1 MKTLKKPLS
10 LLMALLMCLGVF
22 AGTGVPAFA
31 AGETM
36 TTYMVDIPRANDPN
50 KAGWGHPALSF
61 LGGWSTSA
69 GTHFSVHT
77 QDAYNGR
84 AIYCIEPGIGVHSGD
99 QYTGRGEDFWD
110 NYPSSLNPTI
120 PPNTIKEYIGRIMTY
135 GWQGNAST
143 SWMSGNPEHAN
154 QMAGYIATQLLVW
167 ETIVGE
173 RDSQFNYVDANAQGK
188 NNVTEY
194 ISAEHPLRSQIFS
207 QYSAIESAVKRHT
220 MLPSFFSSTAD
231 AGAYEL
237 KWDGEK
243 YSATLTDTNGVLGDY
258 TFTSSTAGLNFS
270 VDGSQLTIT
279 SSQALKG
286 SVTVKAEK
294 ISAQRSGVVVWTD
307 GVTGGGTQDFA
318 TYGTTVSD
326 QMVGYLNLEVKT
338 GNMKLVK
345 TSEDGKVEGI
355 SFTITGEGYNA
366 TKTTN
371 SAGEI
376 DITDL
381 NPGVYTVTEQSIDKY
396 EPQATQRVTIVSGQ
410 TATVTFNNV
419 LKRGSLEVTK
429 TSEDGLAEGM
439 TFHLSGTSLSGLPV
453 DEYAVTDSTG
463 VARFEN
469 VLIGTGYV
477 LEEADTPIRY
487 VVPDSQTAV
496 IEWNEVTDKT
506 VNNILKKFRVT
517 VTKSDVET
525 GTPQGDGSLAGATY
539 GLYKGDTLID
549 SFTTDENGQFTT
561 GYYICDSDWTIR
573 EINPSEGYLVDSTIH
588 HVGAEPELYTIEL
601 NDTANDVTEQVIKGD
616 IAIIKHS
623 DDGETGI
630 ETPEEGAE
638 FQIYL
643 KAAGNY
649 DAAKDSERDVLV
661 CDENGFAQSKKL
673 PYGTYIVHQTKGWE
687 GRELMD
693 DFEVY
698 IAQDGQTYRYLIN
711 NAAFE
716 SYIKVVKVDAE
727 TGVTIPYA
735 GAGFQIYRPDGSKV
749 EMTFTYPTPTTI
761 DTFYTNAEGYLV
773 TPEKLE
779 YGSGYSLVE
788 VQAPYGYVLDSTPVY
803 FDVTQDASSEEGGVT
818 VIEVT
823 KPNMAQKGVIKVS
836 KTGEVFSSV
845 TESDGVY
852 QPVYEVTGLPGA
864 VFEITALEDI
874 YTLDGTLRYSAGEV
888 VDTITTG
895 EDGTAQSQPLY
906 LGKFQV
912 KETGFPHGMVDT
924 GENITEVELVYAGQ
938 EVEITETSTS
948 FYNQRQK
955 ALVTLDK
962 VLEQEETFGIGM
974 NGEITAVTFDL
985 YAKEDIP
992 AADGSII
999 PADGLLEIVSV
1010 DENGQAM
1017 CKTDLPFGSFYLKE
1031 LSTDSHYLLNGETF
1045 PFTFEYGGPSLAVV
1059 EIAANDGEAITNEL
1073 IRGEIRGLKT
1083 DENGTGLS
1091 GAVIGLFQSDE
1102 TEFTAENALAT
1113 ATSAEDGSFSFSDV
1127 PFGDWV
1133 LKELESPEGFILS
1146 DEVIPVTIEEDGQV
1160 VEISLANERI
1170 YGSLRLTKVDKDY
1183 RDNKLTGAEFEVY
1196 RDTNGNKELDE
1207 GDELLGKLEETSTG
1221 IYELAHILYGG
1232 VFVKETKAPEG
1243 FLLDENA
1250 YYVEI
1255 TEHGK
1260 IYEVENE
1267 AGKGFVNAAQ
1277 TGSLRIEKTSSDG
1290 KVEGFSFRVTGANGY
1305 DQTFKTDKNGEIH
1318 IEGLRVGDYT
1328 VSEVSDGASAS
1339 YVLPADKTVT
1349 ILADKTT
1356 VAQMHN
1362 ELRDTP
1368 KTGDESK
1375 PWLWMALMGVSAAGA
1390 ATLGVL
1396 GYVNKRKKGNK
1407 SAK

>member
-1 MKTLKKPLS
+1 MKALKKPLS
-10 LLMALLMCLGVF
+10 LLMALLMCFGVF
-22 AGTGVPAFA
+22 AGTGVTAFA

-36 TTYMVDIPRANDPN
+36 TTYMVDIPRASDPN
-50 KAGWGHPALSF
+50 KAGWGHPALNF
-61 LGGWSTSA
+61 LGGWSTQ
-69 GTHFSVHT
+69 GNDNFTVHT
-77 QDAYNGR
+77 QDSFTGK
-84 AIYCIEPGIGVHSGD
+84 AIYCIEPGIGVKTGD

-110 NYPSSLNPTI
+110 NYPSHLNPTI
-120 PPNTIKEYIGRIMTY
+120 PPSTIKEYIGRIMTY
-135 GWQGNAST
+135 GWQGNADT
-143 SWMSGNPEHAN
+143 SWNSNNPDDAN
-154 QMAGYIATQLLVW
+154 EMAGYIATQLLVW
-167 ETIVGE
+167 ETVVGE
-173 RDSQFNYVDANAQGK
+173 RDSQFNHVDANAQGK
-188 NNVTEY
+188 NNMAEY
-194 ISAEHPLRSQIFS
+194 ISSSHPLRSQIFS

-220 MLPSFFSSTAD
+220 MLPSFFSGSPD

-243 YSATLTDTNGVLGDY
+243 YSVTLTDTNNVLGDY
-258 TFTSSTAGLNFS
+258 TFTSSTTGLNFS
-270 VDGSQLTIT
+270 VDGNQLTIT
-279 SSQALKG
+279 SNQAIKG

-294 ISAQRSGVVVWTD
+294 ITAQRSGVVVWTD

-318 TYGTTVSD
+318 TYGATVSD

-338 GNMKLVK
+338 GNMKLIK

-355 SFTITGEGYNA
+355 SFTITGEGYSA

-381 NPGVYTVTEQSIDKY
+381 NPGVYTVTEQAIDKY

-410 TATVTFNNV
+410 TATVNFNNV

-429 TSEDGLAEGM
+429 TSEDGLVEGM
-439 TFHLSGTSLSGLPV
+439 TFHLYGTSLSGLPV
-453 DEYAVTDSTG
+453 DEYAVTDSSG

-469 VLIGTGYV
+469 VLIGSDFV
-477 LEEADTPIRY
+477 LEEVDTPIRY
-487 VVPDSQTAV
+487 VVPEAQSATIA
-496 IEWNEVTDKT
+496 WNEVTNKS
-506 VNNILKKFRVT
+506 VNNVLKKFRVT

-525 GTPQGDGSLAGATY
+525 GAPQGDGSLAGATY

-549 SFTTDENGQFTT
+549 SYTTDENGQFTT
-561 GYYICDSDWTIR
+561 DYYVCDSDWTIR
-573 EINPSEGYLVDSTIH
+573 EINPSEGYLLDSTIH
-588 HVGAEPELYTIEL
+588 KVGAEPELYEIEL

-616 IAIIKHS
+616 IAIIKHT
-623 DDGETGI
+623 DDGETQI
-630 ETPEEGAE
+630 ETPETGAE

-643 KAAGNY
+643 KAAGSY
-649 DAAKDSERDVLV
+649 DAAKESERDVLT

-698 IAQDGQTYRYLIN
+698 IAQDSQTYRYLIN

-803 FDVTQDASSEEGGVT
+803 FDVTEDASSEEGGVT

-836 KTGEVFSSV
+836 KTGEVFSTV
-845 TESDGVY
+845 TESNGVY
-852 QPVYEVTGLPGA
+852 QPVYDVTGLSGA
-864 VFEITALEDI
+864 VFEITALEDV

-912 KETGFPHGMVDT
+912 KEIEFPHGMVDT
-924 GENITEVELVYAGQ
+924 GENVTNVELVYAGQ
-938 EVEITETSTS
+938 EVEITETSAS

-955 ALVTLDK
+955 VQVTLNK
-962 VLEQEETFGIGM
+962 LLEQDEAFGIGM
-974 NGEITAVTFDL
+974 NGEISAVTFGL
-985 YAKEDIP
+985 YAQEDIT
-992 AADGSII
+992 AADGSVI
-999 PADGLLEIVSV
+999 PADGLLEIISV
-1010 DENGQAM
+1010 NENGQAA
-1017 CKTDLPFGSFYLKE
+1017 CATDLPFGSFYLKE

-1045 PFTFEYGGPSLAVV
+1045 PFNFEYGGPSVAVV
-1059 EIAANDGEAITNEL
+1059 EITANDGEAITNEL
-1073 IRGEIRGLKT
+1073 IRGEIHGLKT
-1083 DENGTGLS
+1083 DENGTGLG
-1091 GAVIGLFQSDE
+1091 GAVIGLFKSDE
-1102 TEFTAENALAT
+1102 SEFTAENAIAT
-1113 ATSAEDGSFSFSDV
+1113 ATSADDGSFSFTDV
-1127 PFGDWV
+1127 PYGNWV
-1133 LKELESPEGFILS
+1133 LKELESPEGFVLS
-1146 DEVIPVTIEEDGQV
+1146 DEIFSVTIEEDGQV
-1160 VEISLANERI
+1160 VEISLANERV
-1170 YGSLRLTKVDKDY
+1170 YGDLRLTKVDKDY
-1183 RDNKLTGAEFEVY
+1183 PDNKLTGAEFEVY

-1221 IYELAHILYGG
+1221 IYEMSHILYGG

-1243 FLLDENA
+1243 YLLDENA

-1255 TEHGK
+1255 VENGK

-1305 DQTFKTDKNGEIH
+1305 DQTFKTDSTGKIEIT
-1318 IEGLRVGDYT
+1318 GLRVGDYT
-1328 VSEVSDGASAS
+1328 VSEVSDNASAN

-1349 ILADKTT
+1349 IFADKTT

-1375 PWLWMALMGVSAAGA
+1375 PWLWMTLMGVSAAGA
-1390 ATLGVL
+1390 AVL
-1396 GYVNKRKKGNK
+1396 GIAAYVSKRRKDEE
-1407 SAK
+1407 SAE